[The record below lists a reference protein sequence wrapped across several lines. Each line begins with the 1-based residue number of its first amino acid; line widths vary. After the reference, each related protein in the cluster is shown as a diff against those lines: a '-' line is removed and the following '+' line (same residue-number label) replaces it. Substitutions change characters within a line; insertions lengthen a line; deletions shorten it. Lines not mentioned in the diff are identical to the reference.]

1 MAMEGGRKRRKGPAN
16 LQDLC
21 RISTDSLVEVLNR
34 VSPKSVKEF
43 KRRLIEFYIVSKQRK
58 GSANTKRKSSRQHN
72 RGHQPTPDPDTTTNT
87 ANDTINPQTSSNNEQ
102 STPQTSLNDQQKTKQ
117 FISSFPSLAI
127 DNMEQELDKWT
138 VVNLQKAL
146 AEQKKR
152 YSRHKNQV
160 PSEIEDLVELIRL
173 DHKKRMLM
181 AALIGGISEAV
192 VWSLV
197 NVGPTSGKSSC
208 WTRFLSLGKKPL
220 AITMSHRND
229 KPGWAKQNKD
239 IREIWDNMSIDQK
252 MVFKTPYFFALAKL
266 PDLSR
271 PSAVVELGNDGQDI
285 DKEDISAEVTSPP
298 VHQLSEE
305 DELLYRPIF
314 EELVD
319 VEKSTTQ
326 SRKARNECFNNQ
338 PPAQIISG
346 LLSCSSQDEH
356 IPEKVFPKKDDPAGV
371 IKSQGWPIRLVL
383 KRPDSALLPEELDL
397 GFRLCDD
404 GQKKK
409 WLSDIKNGLFYIEK
423 IPPSEFVPPQKGN
436 KKRKRPTSTTA
447 NQDTSSNQTT
457 TETSSTS

>member
-1 MAMEGGRKRRKGPAN
+1 MGLGSNPEKSKVPQESKDKQTKG
-16 LQDLC
+16 
-21 RISTDSLVEVLNR
+21 
-34 VSPKSVKEF
+34 
-43 KRRLIEFYIVSKQRK
+43 K
-58 GSANTKRKSSRQHN
+58 GSTNKKRKKNHRHDREDSESETERESESE
-72 RGHQPTPDPDTTTNT
+72 T
-87 ANDTINPQTSSNNEQ
+87 
-102 STPQTSLNDQQKTKQ
+102 
-117 FISSFPSLAI
+117 
-127 DNMEQELDKWT
+127 EQELKLDETK
-138 VVNLQKAL
+138 
-146 AEQKKR
+146 
-152 YSRHKNQV
+152 
-160 PSEIEDLVELIRL
+160 SETE
-173 DHKKRMLM
+173 
-181 AALIGGISEAV
+181 SQ
-192 VWSLV
+192 
-197 NVGPTSGKSSC
+197 
-208 WTRFLSLGKKPL
+208 
-220 AITMSHRND
+220 MSHRND

-326 SRKARNECFNNQ
+326 SRKSRNECFNNQ